1 MGSAQAHTRRV
12 AITGLGILSPIGI
25 GRETFTANL
34 LAGKSGIAKLTS
46 LPASTVPH
54 HIGGEVLDFNDKTAK
69 EYIKQRKSIKVMC
82 REVQLGVGAATL
94 AMQDAGIGE
103 GTIPPERLGVEYGAN
118 LMLSPP
124 PVLFDAGKAC
134 SDPETLEFHP
144 ELWGGPAGLGNMTPL
159 WLLHYLPNM
168 PACHIGIYA
177 DARGPNNSLTMAE
190 ASGNLALGEAY
201 RILTR
206 GSADVM
212 ITGTTG
218 TTVHAAKSI
227 HAVLWDQVANYD
239 GPPEEAC
246 RPFDADRTG
255 QVVSEGAATFIL
267 EEAEHAAKRGANIIG
282 YVLGTGSSCV
292 ADLSGKPNLKQAM
305 VLAMQAALKDAGLS
319 PADVGHV
326 NAHGLGSQKEDILEA
341 EAIHAVFG
349 SLGDKVP
356 VTAFK
361 SYWGNPGSS
370 CGTMELAASIIGL
383 QSGQILPTLNYK
395 RPDPACRLNVVHGG
409 PLSTTNS
416 IILKVSV
423 TRTGQAS
430 AAVVQGKA

>member
-1 MGSAQAHTRRV
+1 MGSAQSNSRRV

-25 GRETFTANL
+25 GREEFTTNL
-34 LAGKSGIAKLTS
+34 LAGKSGISKLTS
-46 LPASTVPH
+46 LPASAVPQ
-54 HIGGEVLDFNDKTAK
+54 HIGGEVKEFTDKTAK
-69 EYIKQRKSIKVMC
+69 NYIKQRKSIKVMC
-82 REVQLGVGAATL
+82 REIQLGVGAATL
-94 AMQDAGIGE
+94 AMEDAGIGE

-124 PVLFDAGKAC
+124 EVLFDAGKAC
-134 SDPETLEFHP
+134 SDPERLTFHH
-144 ELWGGPAGLGNMTPL
+144 EMWGTAGLGNMTPL

-218 TTVHAAKSI
+218 TTTHAVKSI
-227 HAVLWDQVANYD
+227 HAVLWDHLSKYEGA
-239 GPPEEAC
+239 PEEAC
-246 RPFDADRTG
+246 RPFDAERSG
-255 QVVSEGAATFIL
+255 QVVAEGAATLIL
-267 EEAEHAAKRGANIIG
+267 EEAEHAAKRGAKVLG
-282 YVLGTGSSCV
+282 YILGTGSSCV
-292 ADLSGKPNLKQAM
+292 ADKSGKPHLKQAM
-305 VLAMQAALKDAGLS
+305 ALAMKAALADAGLS

-326 NAHGLGSQKEDILEA
+326 NAHGLGTPKEDIEEA
-341 EAIHAVFG
+341 EAIHEVFG

-370 CGTMELAASIIGL
+370 CGTLELAASIMGL
-383 QSGQILPTLNYK
+383 QSGQILPTLNYRK
-395 RPDPACRLNVVHGG
+395 PDPACRLNVVHGG
-409 PLSTTNS
+409 PASTTNS
-416 IILKVSV
+416 IVLKVSV
-423 TRTGQAS
+423 TRNGQAS